1 MSKKHFLQKIP
12 PQLPAKKSR
21 AILLIFRQFY
31 NLTISTKSNGQQGIK
46 YNPLKLLAPVHKM
59 ISVKRSRKRNTTAP
73 DITGH
78 CCCGENLWVQHSS
91 HPLFSTTSQ
100 LGQLANALKP
110 VQDNLDY
117 VAQTISSR
125 NQRAC
130 RKRKRGVIGCL
141 GHASV
146 GLNIP

>member
-46 YNPLKLLAPVHKM
+46 YNIHKM
-59 ISVKRSRKRNTTAP
+59 ISVKRFHKRNTTAP

-91 HPLFSTTSQ
+91 HPLFPTTSQ

-130 RKRKRGVIGCL
+130 RKSKG
-141 GHASV
+141 AS
-146 GLNIP
+146 